1 MAYQMLLH
9 SLYNLES
16 ESFEKGD
23 DLETRKVMGICFSYH
38 STSSHQSMVSVITNV
53 KQ

>member
-23 DLETRKVMGICFSYH
+23 DFETGKMTGIFL
-38 STSSHQSMVSVITNV
+38 VIA
-53 KQ
+53 